1 MSYINFKEEN
11 NVAAKQLEKRKKNN
25 ENIYRYMLK
34 HRDKDLVGYR
44 PSPKYSYNTFN
55 GEEVGK
61 PGVLDET
68 NFYEIKNEDIIC
80 TKFKD
85 CNFKNV
91 KFKDCRFVGCTF
103 EDCTFEAGG
112 VVFENCILIK
122 EDTEQSP
129 SLNKKDNLSCSF
141 YNCKMYAKFL
151 NSDISFCIF
160 EDCKISNTAFEN
172 TFMKSIIIN
181 KSELNMITIKDC
193 DMCGFKMT
201 NYYIKNLD
209 FIDDYKTKFDEKTYF
224 DKMPIRDKTKEEYEG
239 VYMTYETLADKFK
252 ENTLNNNFGEYYY
265 LGKCTE
271 RKSLKKSLPRFTSTI
286 AWLTCGYGE
295 RPEFAL
301 FSGIIIT
308 IIFAIIYLFTGVK
321 IDEAKDIH
329 YTLSNIGGLKLHEI
343 IRDFNETLN
352 LSIGMFAG
360 VGINNGKASELS
372 YMVSNIEMI
381 IGVIMMGLGIGTL
394 TRKIVR

>member
-1 MSYINFKEEN
+1 MGYINFKEEN
-11 NVAAKQLEKRKKNN
+11 TVTAQQLEKRKKNN
-25 ENIYRYMLK
+25 ENICKYMLK
-34 HRDKDLVGYR
+34 NKDKDLVGYI
-44 PSPKYSYNTFN
+44 PSKKYSYKTFN
-55 GEEVGK
+55 GEEIGK
-61 PGVLDET
+61 HGFLDEID
-68 NFYEIKNEDIIC
+68 FYEINNEDIIC
-80 TKFKD
+80 TKFKG

-91 KFKDCRFVGCTF
+91 KFKECRFVGCTF

-141 YNCKMYAKFL
+141 YNCKMYIKFL

-160 EDCKISNTAFEN
+160 ENCKINDTAFEN
-172 TFMKSIIIN
+172 TFMKSTIIN
-181 KSELNMITIKDC
+181 KSEMNMITIKDC
-193 DMCGFKMT
+193 DMSGFKMT

-209 FIDDYKTKFDEKTYF
+209 FIDDYKSKFDEKTYF
-224 DKMPIRDKTKEEYEG
+224 DKIPIRDKTKEEYEG

-265 LGKCTE
+265 LAKCTE
-271 RKSLKKSLPRFTSTI
+271 RKSIKKALPRFTSI
-286 AWLTCGYGE
+286 ISWLTCGYGE
-295 RPEFAL
+295 RPQFAL
-301 FSGIIIT
+301 FSGLVIMV
-308 IIFAIIYLFTGVK
+308 IFAIIYLFTGVT
-321 IDEAKDIH
+321 IDNAKDIH
-329 YTLSNIGGLKLHEI
+329 YTLSNMGDLKLHEI
-343 IRDFNETLN
+343 IKDFNETLN
-352 LSIGMFAG
+352 LSIGMFSG

-381 IGVIMMGLGIGTL
+381 IGVIIIGLGIGTL

>member
-1 MSYINFKEEN
+1 MGYVNFKEEN
-11 NVAAKQLEKRKKNN
+11 TVAAQQLEKRKKNN
-25 ENIYRYMLK
+25 ENIYKYMLK
-34 HRDKDLVGYR
+34 HRNKDLVGYR
-44 PSPKYSYNTFN
+44 PSPKYSYTIFN
-55 GEEVGK
+55 GEEIGK

-68 NFYEIKNEDIIC
+68 DFYEINNEDIVC

-112 VVFENCILIK
+112 IVFENCILIK

-141 YNCKMYAKFL
+141 YNCKMYVKFL

-160 EDCKISNTAFEN
+160 ENCKISDTAFEN
-172 TFMKSIIIN
+172 TFMKSVIIN
-181 KSELNMITIKDC
+181 KSEMDMITIKDC
-193 DMCGFKMT
+193 DMSSFKMT

-209 FIDDYKTKFDEKTYF
+209 FNDDYMTKFDEKTYF
-224 DKMPIRDKTKEEYEG
+224 DKIPIRNKTKEEYEG
-239 VYMTYETLADKFK
+239 VYMTYQLLADKFK
-252 ENTLNNNFGEYYY
+252 ENTLDNNFGEYYY

-271 RKSLKKSLPRFTSTI
+271 RKSIKKPLPRFTSTI
-286 AWLTCGYGE
+286 SWLTCGYGE

-301 FSGIIIT
+301 FSSLVIIF
-308 IIFAIIYLFTGVK
+308 IFAIIYIFTGVTIEK
-321 IDEAKDIH
+321 SKDIH
-329 YTLSNIGGLKLHEI
+329 YTLSNMGSLKLPEI
-343 IRDFNETLN
+343 IGDFNETLN
-352 LSIGMFAG
+352 LSIGMFVG
-360 VGINNGKASELS
+360 VGVNNGQPSEIS

-381 IGVIMMGLGIGTL
+381 IGIIMMGIGIGTL
-394 TRKIVR
+394 TRKIIR

>member
-11 NVAAKQLEKRKKNN
+11 EVARQQLERRKKNN
-25 ENIYRYMLK
+25 ENVYKYMVK
-34 HRDKDLVGYR
+34 HRDEDLVGYR
-44 PSPKYSYNTFN
+44 PSPKYSYTTFN
-55 GEEVGK
+55 GQEFGK
-61 PGVLDET
+61 KGVLDEVD
-68 NFYEIKNEDIIC
+68 FHEISNEDMIC

-103 EDCTFEAGG
+103 EDCTFADGG

-141 YNCKMYAKFL
+141 YNCKMYVKFL
-151 NSDISFCIF
+151 NSDISYCIF
-160 EDCKISNTAFEN
+160 ENCNIKDTAFEQ
-172 TFMKSIIIN
+172 TFMKCTIID

-193 DMCGFKMT
+193 DMSGFKMT
-201 NYYIKNLD
+201 NYYITNLD
-209 FIDDYKTKFDEKTYF
+209 FNDDYKTKFDEKTYF
-224 DKMPIRDKTKEEYEG
+224 DKIPIREKIKQEYEG

-265 LGKCTE
+265 LAKCTE
-271 RKSLKKSLPRFTSTI
+271 RKSLKKPLPKLTSTI

-301 FSGIIIT
+301 FSGLA
-308 IIFAIIYLFTGVK
+308 IIFTFAVIYMFTGVT
-321 IDEAKDIH
+321 IDKAKDIH
-329 YTLSNIGGLKLHEI
+329 YTLSSIGSLSLFEVIG
-343 IRDFNETLN
+343 DFNETLN
-352 LSIGMFAG
+352 LSVGMFGGIG
-360 VGINNGKASELS
+360 VNNGQPSEIS
-372 YMVSNIEMI
+372 YMVSNFEMI
-381 IGVIMMGLGIGTL
+381 IGIIMMGLGIGTL
-394 TRKIVR
+394 TRKIIR

>member
-1 MSYINFKEEN
+1 MGYVNFKEEN
-11 NVAAKQLEKRKKNN
+11 TVAAQQLEKRKKNN
-25 ENIYRYMLK
+25 ENIYKYMLK
-34 HRDKDLVGYR
+34 HRNKDLVGYR
-44 PSPKYSYNTFN
+44 PSPKYSYTIFN
-55 GEEVGK
+55 GEEIGK

-68 NFYEIKNEDIIC
+68 DFYEINNEDIVC

-141 YNCKMYAKFL
+141 YNCKMYVKFL

-160 EDCKISNTAFEN
+160 ENCKISDTAFEN
-172 TFMKSIIIN
+172 TFMKSVIIN
-181 KSELNMITIKDC
+181 KSEMDMITIKDC
-193 DMCGFKMT
+193 DMSSFKMT

-209 FIDDYKTKFDEKTYF
+209 FNDDYMTKFDEKTYF
-224 DKMPIRDKTKEEYEG
+224 DKIPIRNKTKEEYEG
-239 VYMTYETLADKFK
+239 VYMTYQLLADKFK
-252 ENTLNNNFGEYYY
+252 ENTLDNNFGEYYY

-271 RKSLKKSLPRFTSTI
+271 RKSIKKPLPRFTSTI
-286 AWLTCGYGE
+286 SWLTCGYGE

-301 FSGIIIT
+301 FSSLVIIF
-308 IIFAIIYLFTGVK
+308 IFAIIYIFTGVTIEK
-321 IDEAKDIH
+321 SKDIH
-329 YTLSNIGGLKLHEI
+329 YTLSNMGSLKLPEI
-343 IRDFNETLN
+343 IGDFNETLN
-352 LSIGMFAG
+352 LSIGMFVG
-360 VGINNGKASELS
+360 VGVNNGQPSEIS

-381 IGVIMMGLGIGTL
+381 IGIIMMGIGIGTL
-394 TRKIVR
+394 TRKIIR

>member
-1 MSYINFKEEN
+1 MGYVNFKEEN
-11 NVAAKQLEKRKKNN
+11 TVAAQQLEKRKKSN
-25 ENIYRYMLK
+25 ENIYKYMLK
-34 HRDKDLVGYR
+34 HRNKDLVGYR
-44 PSPKYSYNTFN
+44 PSPKYSYTIFN
-55 GEEVGK
+55 GEEIGK

-68 NFYEIKNEDIIC
+68 DFYEINNEDIVC

-112 VVFENCILIK
+112 IVFENCILIK

-141 YNCKMYAKFL
+141 YNCKMYVKFL

-160 EDCKISNTAFEN
+160 ENCKISDTAFEN
-172 TFMKSIIIN
+172 TFMKSVIIN
-181 KSELNMITIKDC
+181 KSEMDMITIKDC
-193 DMCGFKMT
+193 DMSSFKMT

-209 FIDDYKTKFDEKTYF
+209 FNDDYMTKFDEKTYF
-224 DKMPIRDKTKEEYEG
+224 DKIPIRNKTKEEYEG
-239 VYMTYETLADKFK
+239 VYMTYQLLADKFK
-252 ENTLNNNFGEYYY
+252 ENTLDNNFGEYYY

-271 RKSLKKSLPRFTSTI
+271 RKSIKKPLPRFTSTI
-286 AWLTCGYGE
+286 SWLTCGYGE

-301 FSGIIIT
+301 FSSLVIIF
-308 IIFAIIYLFTGVK
+308 IFAIIYIFTGVTIEK
-321 IDEAKDIH
+321 SKDIH
-329 YTLSNIGGLKLHEI
+329 YTLSNMGSLTLPEI
-343 IRDFNETLN
+343 IGDFNETLN
-352 LSIGMFAG
+352 LSIGMFVG
-360 VGINNGKASELS
+360 VGVNNGQPSEIS

-381 IGVIMMGLGIGTL
+381 IGIIMMGIGIGTL
-394 TRKIVR
+394 TRKIIR